1 MKVVDPRC
9 PHSCVNMCNVWTNSR
24 FRHSG
29 KPDNIMDQIPTVVV
43 DPMPASLL
51 KHDDYVVLNRPYAVR
66 ESRGAVWGRG
76 RGFGAWGVADA
87 CLPAEA

>member
-1 MKVVDPRC
+1 MC
-9 PHSCVNMCNVWTNSR
+9 GPHC
-24 FRHSG
+24 RHSG

-66 ESRGAVWGRG
+66 GRG
-76 RGFGAWGVADA
+76 GGGGRYGDGGGGFGAWIVADA
-87 CLPAEA
+87 RLPA